1 MSRVTLVLFLLA
13 LSAISRAQNNAINEL
28 GSLLQNLDT
37 LSAKITQLIV
47 EPDGGILEESQILLH
62 VKRPDGFYWETISPF
77 PELLVTNGRKLWNY
91 QPDLEQV
98 VVEDWDSSRSD
109 LAAQLLYGRTDG
121 LVDDYYI
128 VVVNSELAQN
138 FELKPKSADSLYE
151 VITIKFIKG
160 SLDLIYIQSTNG
172 ERTVWEFRDSSINLP
187 LEDGLFEFTP
197 PAGIEVVNNSIN

>member
-28 GSLLQNLDT
+28 ESLLQNLDT